1 MNKKGISLVALIIT
15 IIATLILVSITVI
28 QFNSSKD
35 KARLSAFASDLQKI
49 QEQVKLYYL
58 NNGAF
63 PTFDSS
69 KDAINEQQLISMVDS
84 TNTSKIEWELAANG
98 DDNDDKTKGQFYQI
112 DLSKIDIKSTVAGT
126 KTSTDDV
133 YVIAYPSM
141 NVYYLKGVKASND
154 VYYSITSKLT
164 KKAQIHND
172 ITQNNDVVNT
182 NLVLSKKIND
192 WTNTEPINIKA
203 NISGSQILTVKFN
216 GISGVK
222 KIKSITDGMN
232 DITFNLSDLFKTNK
246 DIKGN
251 DVFEIALTQDEINA
265 FKALANDQKII
276 TVNINDGINDIETK
290 NISVSNFDD
299 VAPNMDSNNVS
310 KQPDKNVITVVASD
324 SISGIKQVRY
334 DFIEK
339 NSTNGTVPYYSQDLN
354 ATYVEQ
360 YGKTAALQENGS
372 FLIELSTDIT
382 KIFICVQDRAGNWKE
397 YNNIAIE

>member
-15 IIATLILVSITVI
+15 IIATLILISITVI

-35 KARLSAFASDLQKI
+35 KARLTAFASDLQKI

-126 KTSTDDV
+126 KTSADDV
-133 YVIAYPSM
+133 YVISYPSM

-182 NLVLSKKIND
+182 NLILSKKIND

-222 KIKSITDGMN
+222 KIKNITDGMN

-265 FKALANDQKII
+265 FKALASDQKII

-310 KQPDKNVITVVASD
+310 KQTDKNVITVVASD

-382 KIFICVQDRAGNWKE
+382 KIFICVQDKAGNWKE